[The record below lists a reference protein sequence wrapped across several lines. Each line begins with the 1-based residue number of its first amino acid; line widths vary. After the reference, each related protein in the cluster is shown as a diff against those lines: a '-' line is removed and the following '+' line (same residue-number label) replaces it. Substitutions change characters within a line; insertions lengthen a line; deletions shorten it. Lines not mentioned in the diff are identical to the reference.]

1 MPHTLGLAH
10 RRALLKSLEPADR
23 AQAASGAAEGAKKS
37 TGDCGGARRPQRAA
51 RILGHAW
58 VLGLGLGLGF
68 GGCGLLD
75 EFTQSDGST
84 PPAVQAS
91 QLQLRKRPSITQLAS
106 YYCPIVI
113 TDPMLRLGCAFL
125 PSVTQADLAF
135 QFGISITMHN
145 PNNVPVPALDVLL
158 ALKLFQGQDT
168 EALGAICLSLCG
180 AMDPTCDGKPKPGA
194 CASTQTDIRNLDDF
208 AARIPSLIS
217 DIVSGNAE
225 QELRKSTLL
234 AGGDVNLNLSFDLGL
249 TQAINVFQKTAVQY
263 VTTLLSGG
271 TPMLSVPVSAE
282 GSVYFNLPVVG
293 RLGVAYGPLTS
304 TWQIDSTI
312 LQ

>member
-1 MPHTLGLAH
+1 MSHNLRLAH
-10 RRALLKSLEPADR
+10 RRALLKSSQPVDR
-23 AQAASGAAEGAKKS
+23 PQASSSAAGGAAKS
-37 TGDCGGARRPQRAA
+37 ADGRGDTRRTRRTAGCLGLAA
-51 RILGHAW
+51 M
-58 VLGLGLGLGF
+58 VGLGLGL

-84 PPAVQAS
+84 PPTVQAS
-91 QLQLRKRPSITQLAS
+91 QLQLRKRPTITQLAS

-125 PSVTQADLAF
+125 PSVTQAELAF
-135 QFGISITMHN
+135 QFGINITMHN

-194 CASTQTDIRNLDDF
+194 CSSTQTDIRNLDDF
-208 AARIPSLIS
+208 TARIPSLIS
-217 DIVSGNAE
+217 DIISGNAL

-234 AGGDVNLNLSFDLGL
+234 AGGDVNLNLSFELGL
-249 TQAINVFQKTAVQY
+249 TQALNVFQKTAVQY

-293 RLGVAYGPLTS
+293 RLGVAYGPLTT
-304 TWQIDSTI
+304 TWQIDSTL